1 MSETQT
7 LELVIKKITP
17 AQVESNIEQLDTYM
31 SNVTEHYKN
40 WIVTEDSLKEAAT
53 ERTKLNKLE
62 KNLAEFRKRVQEEG
76 LKDINAFIQKLKDS
90 EKEVKTLSNN
100 IKTQIDEFEEKQW
113 EEKQKEI
120 QKKINGM
127 FVTNENLKQF
137 VVQNPKWKNKTFTI
151 NKIES
156 ELSEQLENL
165 VNKKQFI
172 ENELEKANKGIEFK
186 IVFEAVQFLMNSE
199 YSEIVKEIE
208 KKRNEIKKTEENLR
222 QKAEEEKQK
231 ELAELEAKK
240 EREKEEAVK
249 NAQIKATQQQ
259 NNENKETQKTAV
271 NSKYYD
277 ITLRFPKAPS
287 QFLKDFKE
295 LVDSYGLEYIKIE
308 SKQI

>member
-137 VVQNPKWKNKTFTI
+137 VVQNPKWKNKTFTM

-208 KKRNEIKKTEENLR
+208 KKRNETKKTEENLR
-222 QKAEEEKQK
+222 QKAEEEKQRA
-231 ELAELEAKK
+231 L
-240 EREKEEAVK
+240 EEAEMQK
-249 NAQIKATQQQ
+249 QKEIEEIKKQQTVGTIQ
-259 NNENKETQKTAV
+259 QDTKTTKENTQKEKHYDTTIRFV
-271 NSKYYD
+271 N
-277 ITLRFPKAPS
+277 APLS
-287 QFLKDFKE
+287 FLIMLKNEADRLGIE
-295 LVDSYGLEYIKIE
+295 TEKIS

>member
-76 LKDINAFIQKLKDS
+76 LKDINAFIQKLKNS
-90 EKEVKTLSNN
+90 EKEVKTLSNK

-165 VNKKQFI
+165 LNKKQFI

-199 YSEIVKEIE
+199 YSEIVKEVE
-208 KKRNEIKKTEENLR
+208 KKRNETKKTEENLR

-259 NNENKETQKTAV
+259 NNENKETQKTAA

-277 ITLRFPKAPS
+277 IILRFPKAPS

>member
-90 EKEVKTLSNN
+90 EKEVKSLSNN
-100 IKTQIDEFEEKQW
+100 IKTQIDEFEEKQR
-113 EEKQKEI
+113 EEKHNEI

-127 FVTNENLKQF
+127 FVRNEKLKQF
-137 VVQNPKWKNKTFTI
+137 VVHNPKWKNKTFTM

-156 ELSEQLENL
+156 ELLEQLENL

-208 KKRNEIKKTEENLR
+208 KKRNETKKTEENLR
-222 QKAEEEKQK
+222 QKAEEEKQRALDEAEIQKQK
-231 ELAELEAKK
+231 EIEEIKK
-240 EREKEEAVK
+240 Q
-249 NAQIKATQQQ
+249 QIVETKQQ
-259 NNENKETQKTAV
+259 NTETKESTKQEKHYDTTIRFMNAPLSFLVMLKNEADRLGIET
-271 NSKYYD
+271 
-277 ITLRFPKAPS
+277 
-287 QFLKDFKE
+287 E
-295 LVDSYGLEYIKIE
+295 KI
-308 SKQI
+308 SSRQI

>member
-40 WIVTEDSLKEAAT
+40 WIVTEDSLKEAAI

-62 KNLAEFRKRVQEEG
+62 KNLAEFRKKVQEEG
-76 LKDINAFIQKLKDS
+76 LKDINTFIQKLKDS
-90 EKEVKTLSNN
+90 EKEVKSLSNN
-100 IKTQIDEFEEKQW
+100 IKTQIDEFEENQW
-113 EEKQKEI
+113 EEKQEEI

-127 FVTNENLKQF
+127 FVRNEKLKQF
-137 VVQNPKWKNKTFTI
+137 VVYNPKWKNKTFTM

-156 ELSEQLENL
+156 ELLEQLENL
-165 VNKKQFI
+165 LSKKQFI
-172 ENELEKANKGIEFK
+172 ENELEKANKEIKFK

-208 KKRNEIKKTEENLR
+208 KKKNETKQTEENLR

>member
-40 WIVTEDSLKEAAT
+40 WIVTEDSLKEATT

-137 VVQNPKWKNKTFTI
+137 VVQNPKWKNKTFTM

-208 KKRNEIKKTEENLR
+208 KKRDETKKTEENLR
-222 QKAEEEKQK
+222 QKAEEEKQRA
-231 ELAELEAKK
+231 L
-240 EREKEEAVK
+240 EEAEMQK
-249 NAQIKATQQQ
+249 QKEIEKIKKQQIVETKQQ
-259 NNENKETQKTAV
+259 NTETKESTKQEKHYDTTIRFMNAPLSFLVMLKNEADRLGIET
-271 NSKYYD
+271 
-277 ITLRFPKAPS
+277 
-287 QFLKDFKE
+287 E
-295 LVDSYGLEYIKIE
+295 KIS

>member
-40 WIVTEDSLKEAAT
+40 WIVTEDSLKEAAI

-62 KNLAEFRKRVQEEG
+62 KNLAEFRKKVQEEG
-76 LKDINAFIQKLKDS
+76 LKDINTFIQKLKDS
-90 EKEVKTLSNN
+90 EKEVKSLSNN

-113 EEKQKEI
+113 EEKQEEI

-127 FVTNENLKQF
+127 FVRNEKLKQF
-137 VVQNPKWKNKTFTI
+137 VVHNPKWKNKTFTM

-156 ELSEQLENL
+156 ELLEQLENL
-165 VNKKQFI
+165 LSKKQFI
-172 ENELEKANKGIEFK
+172 ENELEKANKEIKFK

-208 KKRNEIKKTEENLR
+208 KKKNETKQTEENLR
-222 QKAEEEKQK
+222 QKAEEEKQRA
-231 ELAELEAKK
+231 L
-240 EREKEEAVK
+240 EEAEMQK
-249 NAQIKATQQQ
+249 RKEIEEIKKQQPLETKPQNTETTKESTQQEKHYDTTIRFV
-259 NNENKETQKTAV
+259 NAPLSFLVMLKNEADRLGIKT
-271 NSKYYD
+271 
-277 ITLRFPKAPS
+277 
-287 QFLKDFKE
+287 E
-295 LVDSYGLEYIKIE
+295 KIS

>member
-137 VVQNPKWKNKTFTI
+137 VVQNPKWKNKTFTM

-208 KKRNEIKKTEENLR
+208 KKRNETKKTEENLR
-222 QKAEEEKQK
+222 QKAEEEKQRALEEAEMQKQK
-231 ELAELEAKK
+231 EIEEIKKQQTVGTVQQDTKTTKENTKK
-240 EREKEEAVK
+240 EKHYNTTIRFVNAPLSFLIMLKNEADRLGIETEK
-249 NAQIKATQQQ
+249 I
-259 NNENKETQKTAV
+259 
-271 NSKYYD
+271 S
-277 ITLRFPKAPS
+277 
-287 QFLKDFKE
+287 
-295 LVDSYGLEYIKIE
+295 

>member
-7 LELVIKKITP
+7 LELAIKKITP

-40 WIVTEDSLKEAAT
+40 WIVTEDSLKEAAI

-62 KNLAEFRKRVQEEG
+62 KNLAEFRKKVQEEG
-76 LKDINAFIQKLKDS
+76 LKDINTFIQKLKDS
-90 EKEVKTLSNN
+90 EKEVKSLSNN

-113 EEKQKEI
+113 EEKQEEI

-127 FVTNENLKQF
+127 FVRNEKLKQF
-137 VVQNPKWKNKTFTI
+137 VVHNPKWKNKTFTM

-156 ELSEQLENL
+156 ELLEQLENL
-165 VNKKQFI
+165 LSKKQFI
-172 ENELEKANKGIEFK
+172 ENELEKANKEIKFK

-208 KKRNEIKKTEENLR
+208 KKKNETKQTEENLR
-222 QKAEEEKQK
+222 QKAEEEKQRA
-231 ELAELEAKK
+231 L
-240 EREKEEAVK
+240 EEAEMQK
-249 NAQIKATQQQ
+249 RKEIEEIKKQQTLETKPQNTETTKESTQQEKHYDTTIRFV
-259 NNENKETQKTAV
+259 NAPLSFLVMLKNEADRLGIKT
-271 NSKYYD
+271 
-277 ITLRFPKAPS
+277 
-287 QFLKDFKE
+287 E
-295 LVDSYGLEYIKIE
+295 KIS

>member
-76 LKDINAFIQKLKDS
+76 LKDINAFIQKLKNS
-90 EKEVKTLSNN
+90 EKEVKTLSNK

-127 FVTNENLKQF
+127 FVRNKKLKQF
-137 VVQNPKWKNKTFTI
+137 VVHNPKWKNKTFTM

-208 KKRNEIKKTEENLR
+208 KKRNETKKTEENLR

>member
-40 WIVTEDSLKEAAT
+40 WIVTEDSLKEAAI

-62 KNLAEFRKRVQEEG
+62 KNLAEFRKKVQEEG
-76 LKDINAFIQKLKDS
+76 LKDINTFIQKLKDS
-90 EKEVKTLSNN
+90 EKEVKSLSNN

-113 EEKQKEI
+113 EEKQEEI

-127 FVTNENLKQF
+127 FVRNEKLKQF
-137 VVQNPKWKNKTFTI
+137 VVYNPKWKNKTFTM

-156 ELSEQLENL
+156 ELLEQLENL
-165 VNKKQFI
+165 LSKKQFI
-172 ENELEKANKGIEFK
+172 ENELEKANKEIKFK

-208 KKRNEIKKTEENLR
+208 KKKNETKQTEENLR
-222 QKAEEEKQK
+222 QKAEEEKQRA
-231 ELAELEAKK
+231 L
-240 EREKEEAVK
+240 EEAEMQK
-249 NAQIKATQQQ
+249 RKEIEEIKKQQTLETKPQNTETTKESTQQEKHYDTTIRFV
-259 NNENKETQKTAV
+259 NAPLSFLVMLKNEADRLGIKT
-271 NSKYYD
+271 
-277 ITLRFPKAPS
+277 
-287 QFLKDFKE
+287 E
-295 LVDSYGLEYIKIE
+295 KIS

>member
-40 WIVTEDSLKEAAT
+40 WIVTEDSLKEAAI

-62 KNLAEFRKRVQEEG
+62 KNLAEFRKKVQEEG

-90 EKEVKTLSNN
+90 EKEVKSLSNN

-113 EEKQKEI
+113 EEKQEEI
-120 QKKINGM
+120 QKKINKM
-127 FVTNENLKQF
+127 FVRNEKLKQF
-137 VVQNPKWKNKTFTI
+137 VVHNPKWKNKTFTM

-156 ELSEQLENL
+156 ELLEQLENL
-165 VNKKQFI
+165 LSKKQFI
-172 ENELEKANKGIEFK
+172 ENELEKANKEIKFK

-208 KKRNEIKKTEENLR
+208 KKKNETKQTEENLR
-222 QKAEEEKQK
+222 QKAEEEKQRA
-231 ELAELEAKK
+231 L
-240 EREKEEAVK
+240 EEAEMQK
-249 NAQIKATQQQ
+249 QKEIEEIKKQQIVETKQQ
-259 NNENKETQKTAV
+259 NTGTKESREQEKHYDTTIRFVNAPLSFLVMLKNEADRLGIET
-271 NSKYYD
+271 
-277 ITLRFPKAPS
+277 
-287 QFLKDFKE
+287 E
-295 LVDSYGLEYIKIE
+295 KIS

>member
-76 LKDINAFIQKLKDS
+76 IKDINAFIQKLKNS
-90 EKEVKTLSNN
+90 EKEVKTLSNK

-165 VNKKQFI
+165 LNKKQFI

-199 YSEIVKEIE
+199 YSEIVKEVE
-208 KKRNEIKKTEENLR
+208 KKRNETKKTEENLR

-240 EREKEEAVK
+240 ELEKEEA
-249 NAQIKATQQQ
+249 IKAAQQQ
-259 NNENKETQKTAV
+259 NDEVKKTQKTAV
-271 NSKYYD
+271 NGKYYD

>member
-127 FVTNENLKQF
+127 FVTNENLKPF

-208 KKRNEIKKTEENLR
+208 KKRNETKKTEENLR
-222 QKAEEEKQK
+222 QKAEEEKQR

-240 EREKEEAVK
+240 EREKEEA
-249 NAQIKATQQQ
+249 IKAAQQQ
-259 NNENKETQKTAV
+259 NDEVKKTQKTAV

>member
-76 LKDINAFIQKLKDS
+76 LKDINAFIQKLKNS

-208 KKRNEIKKTEENLR
+208 KKRNETKKTEENLR

-231 ELAELEAKK
+231 ELDELEAKK
-240 EREKEEAVK
+240 EREKEEA
-249 NAQIKATQQQ
+249 IKAAQQQ
-259 NNENKETQKTAV
+259 NDEIKKTQKTAV
-271 NSKYYD
+271 NGKYYD
-277 ITLRFPKAPS
+277 ITLRFPKAPN
-287 QFLKDFKE
+287 QFLKDFKK

>member
-127 FVTNENLKQF
+127 FVTNENLKPF

-208 KKRNEIKKTEENLR
+208 KKKNETKQTEENLR

>member
-208 KKRNEIKKTEENLR
+208 KKRNETKKTEENLR
-222 QKAEEEKQK
+222 QKANEEKRRALDEAEMQKQK
-231 ELAELEAKK
+231 EIEEIKKQQTVETAKK
-240 EREKEEAVK
+240 STKQEKHYDTTIRFMNAPLSFLVMLKNEADRLGIETEK
-249 NAQIKATQQQ
+249 ISSRQI
-259 NNENKETQKTAV
+259 
-271 NSKYYD
+271 
-277 ITLRFPKAPS
+277 
-287 QFLKDFKE
+287 
-295 LVDSYGLEYIKIE
+295 
-308 SKQI
+308 

>member
-208 KKRNEIKKTEENLR
+208 KKRNETKKTEENLR
-222 QKAEEEKQK
+222 QKAEEEKQR
-231 ELAELEAKK
+231 ELAELERKREIEKQEAIAKALQ
-240 EREKEEAVK
+240 EKE
-249 NAQIKATQQQ
+249 Q
-259 NNENKETQKTAV
+259 KETDNTQKKDTYICIKV
-271 NSKYYD
+271 NGLSKE
-277 ITLRFPKAPS
+277 IALELKRFLDKNEI
-287 QFLKDFKE
+287 KYFKE
-295 LVDSYGLEYIKIE
+295 MK
-308 SKQI
+308 

>member
-40 WIVTEDSLKEAAT
+40 WIVTEYSLKEAAI

-62 KNLAEFRKRVQEEG
+62 KNLAEFRKKVQEEG
-76 LKDINAFIQKLKDS
+76 LKDINTFIQKLKDS
-90 EKEVKTLSNN
+90 EKEVKSLSNN

-113 EEKQKEI
+113 EEKQEEI

-127 FVTNENLKQF
+127 FVRNEKLKQF
-137 VVQNPKWKNKTFTI
+137 VVHNPKWKNKTFTM

-156 ELSEQLENL
+156 ELLEQLENL
-165 VNKKQFI
+165 LSKKQFI
-172 ENELEKANKGIEFK
+172 ENELEKANKEIKFK

-208 KKRNEIKKTEENLR
+208 KKKNETKQTEENLR
-222 QKAEEEKQK
+222 QKAEEEKQRA
-231 ELAELEAKK
+231 L
-240 EREKEEAVK
+240 EEAEMQK
-249 NAQIKATQQQ
+249 RKEIEEIKKQQTLETKPQNTETTKESTQQEKHYDTTIRFV
-259 NNENKETQKTAV
+259 NAPLSFLVMLKNEADRLGIKT
-271 NSKYYD
+271 
-277 ITLRFPKAPS
+277 
-287 QFLKDFKE
+287 E
-295 LVDSYGLEYIKIE
+295 KIS

>member
-40 WIVTEDSLKEAAT
+40 WIVTEDSLKEAAI
-53 ERTKLNKLE
+53 ERTKLHKLE
-62 KNLAEFRKRVQEEG
+62 KNLAEFRKKVQEEG
-76 LKDINAFIQKLKDS
+76 LKDINTFIQKLKDS
-90 EKEVKTLSNN
+90 EKEVKSLSNN
-100 IKTQIDEFEEKQW
+100 IKTQIDEFEENQW
-113 EEKQKEI
+113 EEKQEEI

-127 FVTNENLKQF
+127 FVRNEKLKQF
-137 VVQNPKWKNKTFTI
+137 VVYNPKWKNKTFTM

-156 ELSEQLENL
+156 ELLEQLENL
-165 VNKKQFI
+165 LSKKQFI
-172 ENELEKANKGIEFK
+172 ENELEKANKEIKFK

-208 KKRNEIKKTEENLR
+208 KKKNETKQTEENLR
-222 QKAEEEKQK
+222 QKAEE
-231 ELAELEAKK
+231 
-240 EREKEEAVK
+240 
-249 NAQIKATQQQ
+249 
-259 NNENKETQKTAV
+259 ETQKTAV

-287 QFLKDFKE
+287 QFLKDFKK

>member
-76 LKDINAFIQKLKDS
+76 LKDINVFIQKLKDS

-137 VVQNPKWKNKTFTI
+137 VVQNPKWKNKTFTM

-208 KKRNEIKKTEENLR
+208 KKRNETKKTEENLR
-222 QKAEEEKQK
+222 QKAEEEKQRA
-231 ELAELEAKK
+231 L
-240 EREKEEAVK
+240 EEAEMQK
-249 NAQIKATQQQ
+249 QKEIEEIKKQQTVGTKQQ
-259 NNENKETQKTAV
+259 NTETKESTKQEKHYDTTIRFMNAPLSFLVMLKNEADRLGIET
-271 NSKYYD
+271 
-277 ITLRFPKAPS
+277 
-287 QFLKDFKE
+287 E
-295 LVDSYGLEYIKIE
+295 KIS

>member
-76 LKDINAFIQKLKDS
+76 LKDINAFIQKLKNS
-90 EKEVKTLSNN
+90 EKEVKTLSNK

-127 FVTNENLKQF
+127 FATNENLKQF

-165 VNKKQFI
+165 LNKKQFI

-208 KKRNEIKKTEENLR
+208 KKKNETKQTEENLR

>member
-40 WIVTEDSLKEAAT
+40 WIVTEDSLKEAAI

-62 KNLAEFRKRVQEEG
+62 KNLAEFRKKVQEEG

-90 EKEVKTLSNN
+90 EKEVKSLSNN

-113 EEKQKEI
+113 EEKQEEI

-127 FVTNENLKQF
+127 FVRNEKLKQF
-137 VVQNPKWKNKTFTI
+137 VVHNPKWKNKTFTM

-156 ELSEQLENL
+156 ELLEQLENL
-165 VNKKQFI
+165 LSKKQFI
-172 ENELEKANKGIEFK
+172 ENELEKANKEIKFK

-208 KKRNEIKKTEENLR
+208 KKKNETKQTEENLR
-222 QKAEEEKQK
+222 QKAEEEKQRA
-231 ELAELEAKK
+231 L
-240 EREKEEAVK
+240 EEAEMQK
-249 NAQIKATQQQ
+249 RKEIEEIKKQQTLETKPQNTETTKESTQQEKHYDTTIRFV
-259 NNENKETQKTAV
+259 NAPLSFLVMLKNEADRLGIET
-271 NSKYYD
+271 
-277 ITLRFPKAPS
+277 
-287 QFLKDFKE
+287 E
-295 LVDSYGLEYIKIE
+295 KIS

>member
-40 WIVTEDSLKEAAT
+40 WIVTEDSLKEAAI

-62 KNLAEFRKRVQEEG
+62 KNLAEFRKKVQEEG
-76 LKDINAFIQKLKDS
+76 LKDINTFIQKLKDS
-90 EKEVKTLSNN
+90 EKEVKSLSNN

-113 EEKQKEI
+113 EEKQEEI

-127 FVTNENLKQF
+127 FVRNEKLKQF
-137 VVQNPKWKNKTFTI
+137 VVHNPKWKNKTFTM

-156 ELSEQLENL
+156 ELLEQLENL
-165 VNKKQFI
+165 LSKKQFI
-172 ENELEKANKGIEFK
+172 ENELEKANKEIKFK

-208 KKRNEIKKTEENLR
+208 KKKNETKQTEENLR
-222 QKAEEEKQK
+222 QKAEEEKQRA
-231 ELAELEAKK
+231 L
-240 EREKEEAVK
+240 EEAEMQK
-249 NAQIKATQQQ
+249 RKEIEEIKKQQTLETKPQNTETTKESTQQEKHYDTTIRFV
-259 NNENKETQKTAV
+259 NAPLSFLVMLKNEADRLGIKT
-271 NSKYYD
+271 
-277 ITLRFPKAPS
+277 
-287 QFLKDFKE
+287 E
-295 LVDSYGLEYIKIE
+295 KIS

>member
-127 FVTNENLKQF
+127 FVTNENLKPF

-208 KKRNEIKKTEENLR
+208 KKKNETKQTEENLR

-287 QFLKDFKE
+287 QFLKDFKK

-308 SKQI
+308 SKEI

>member
-40 WIVTEDSLKEAAT
+40 WIVTEDSLKEATT

-208 KKRNEIKKTEENLR
+208 KKKNETKQTEENLR